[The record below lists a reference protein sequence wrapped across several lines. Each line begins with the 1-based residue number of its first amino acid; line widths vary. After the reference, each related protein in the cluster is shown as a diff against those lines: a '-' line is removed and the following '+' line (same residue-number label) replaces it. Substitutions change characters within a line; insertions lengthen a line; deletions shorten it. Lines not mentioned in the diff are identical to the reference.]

1 MKVNKSK
8 ITVDTNSFDGEE
20 NVEERFNLM
29 EDTLTFMYE
38 GDKNRDASSKIRGFL
53 YQDYITID
61 FLLKDDVN
69 YVYTECLEDID
80 VFYEDGCV
88 EFVQVKYYPKT
99 DINKKEVFTDLY
111 YQYLRFKIL
120 NNNSNIKT
128 KLVIHSKQEVLE
140 PNINI
145 MKEFVGLK
153 RENDNDDNNN
163 NTPLN
168 NPKEWLECNVHIL
181 KKKEEQKTK
190 LFEKKA
196 SNISIGSFIDKF
208 SIRNE
213 LEINEYREE
222 LMNQLVEKINRTD
235 EDNKEILLG
244 LAITYIQKRY
254 MSNDTNLEQFKLE
267 QFKIG
272 KSDFMEHIKKAVK
285 SYTDEL
291 IVSYLVGKASETY
304 EDIIIHNELDELQIN
319 MMDLIYQK
327 TVKWITTVADKSDGQ
342 YKLLYTFSRDE
353 YRDISNY
360 KSLQLDKRAKKIF
373 ECKDTY
379 ILFLKYMWK
388 IILDVCQ
395 ERIESESDIY
405 KNIEFLDPTKYINLE
420 NEYICFNFPEDVSS
434 VILPPC
440 ASSEFGGLK
449 RKIVARM
456 VELKNKP
463 KKWFWENNEIKNG
476 ENYYNYSTANIK
488 EGTTVANITDDKDIF
503 YVKCM
508 NCIKIDEGDWCKRE
522 KCKDSIFSPNC
533 IKESN

>member
-1 MKVNKSK
+1 
-8 ITVDTNSFDGEE
+8 
-20 NVEERFNLM
+20 
-29 EDTLTFMYE
+29 
-38 GDKNRDASSKIRGFL
+38 
-53 YQDYITID
+53 
-61 FLLKDDVN
+61 
-69 YVYTECLEDID
+69 
-80 VFYEDGCV
+80 
-88 EFVQVKYYPKT
+88 
-99 DINKKEVFTDLY
+99 
-111 YQYLRFKIL
+111 
-120 NNNSNIKT
+120 
-128 KLVIHSKQEVLE
+128 
-140 PNINI
+140 

-379 ILFLKYMWK
+379 ILFLKYM
-388 IILDVCQ
+388 
-395 ERIESESDIY
+395 
-405 KNIEFLDPTKYINLE
+405 
-420 NEYICFNFPEDVSS
+420 
-434 VILPPC
+434 
-440 ASSEFGGLK
+440 
-449 RKIVARM
+449 
-456 VELKNKP
+456 
-463 KKWFWENNEIKNG
+463 
-476 ENYYNYSTANIK
+476 
-488 EGTTVANITDDKDIF
+488 
-503 YVKCM
+503 
-508 NCIKIDEGDWCKRE
+508 
-522 KCKDSIFSPNC
+522 
-533 IKESN
+533 